1 MRSVLA
7 VIPTTSR
14 LSALV
19 AAALILTVVTPASA
33 VHAQSGGG
41 FDLSWH
47 TVDGGGA
54 RSVGATYA
62 LAGTIGQVDAGVRAS
77 GGTFKLSGGFWA
89 VAGGSAPAP
98 TATATQAAGATPTV
112 TVTPGAAATS
122 TASVTTTPTPT
133 PTGAIQPTTTETLA
147 PSPTVT
153 PTPLRDVAIAHKCAS
168 AIAKS
173 SAAFTQAEVT
183 ALQQCEAKILAGK
196 LSGVCPDDDPKTQ
209 DKLAAAN
216 QKLKSAI
223 AKACGGK
230 NKLCSPTDTGPD
242 ADVLRSDVGFPSMCP
257 GFEGDCT
264 TTVAESG
271 CGDIATCLGCIGE
284 AAAQEAIGLYYD
296 VIPADPKAEK
306 SLNGCQQ
313 AIGKSAA
320 KYFVTTSKVLQSCW
334 DKVSSGKLAGPCPD
348 PVTAEPAIAKAA
360 AQRDAAIAKACCGK
374 NKACDAADAGVNVD
388 FDPVTEIGFATSCDT
403 VILPGGASCDGTI
416 ADMQSLMACV
426 DCVTEFKAICTAA
439 APLPLSIAPY
449 PAECE

>member
-1 MRSVLA
+1 M
-7 VIPTTSR
+7 IPTTPR
-14 LSALV
+14 LSAMV
-19 AAALILTVVTPASA
+19 AAVLILTVLTPTSA
-33 VHAQSGGG
+33 TYAQSGGG

-54 RSVGATYA
+54 ASAGATYA
-62 LAGTIGQVDAGVRAS
+62 LAGTIGQADAGVRAS

-89 VAGGSAPAP
+89 AAGVPAPAP
-98 TATATQAAGATPTV
+98 TATTTQAASATPTV
-112 TVTPGAAATS
+112 TATPGGAAT
-122 TASVTTTPTPT
+122 TTVLVTTTPTAA
-133 PTGAIQPTTTETLA
+133 PTGGAQPTTTFA
-147 PSPTVT
+147 PVPTAT
-153 PTPLRDVAIAHKCAS
+153 PTPLRDVATAHKCAL

-173 SAAFTQAEVT
+173 SAAFTQAEIT
-183 ALQQCEAKILAGK
+183 ALQQCEAKIIAGK

-209 DKLAAAN
+209 AKLAAAS

-223 AKACGGK
+223 GKACGGK

-242 ADVLRSDVGFPSMCP
+242 ADLLRSDVGLPSTCP

-264 TTVAESG
+264 AAVAESG

-284 AAAQEAIGLYYD
+284 AAAQEAIALYYD

-320 KYFVTTSKVLQSCW
+320 KYFVATSKVLQGCW

-348 PVTAEPAIAKAA
+348 VVTAEPAIAKAA

-374 NKACDAADAGVNVD
+374 NKACGVTDAGANVD
-388 FDPVTEIGFATSCDT
+388 FDPITEIGFPTSCDSVT
-403 VILPGGASCDGTI
+403 IPGGASCDGTV
-416 ADMQSLMACV
+416 ADMQSLMACI
-426 DCVTEFKAICTAA
+426 DCVTEFKATCAAA
-439 APLPLSIAPY
+439 APLPMSIAPY
-449 PAECE
+449 PTECE